1 LGEKCAWLKE
11 VSRDHFAKAHTT
23 SMVIAVIT
31 PVADPIKLYFF
42 PDEEFLCFTL
52 AATLG
57 HFNISYFFLHVT
69 KHSNYTAKIGK

>member
-1 LGEKCAWLKE
+1 
-11 VSRDHFAKAHTT
+11 
-23 SMVIAVIT
+23 MVIAVIT

-69 KHSNYTAKIGK
+69 KHSNYTAKIGKWRKKSYIGWATGKNK

>member
-1 LGEKCAWLKE
+1 
-11 VSRDHFAKAHTT
+11 
-23 SMVIAVIT
+23 MVIAVIT